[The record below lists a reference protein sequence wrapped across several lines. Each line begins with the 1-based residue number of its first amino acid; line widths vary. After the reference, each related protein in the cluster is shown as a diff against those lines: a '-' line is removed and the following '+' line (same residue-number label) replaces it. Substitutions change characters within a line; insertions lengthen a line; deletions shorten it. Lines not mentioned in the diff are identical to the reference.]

1 MAGFIDNLRS
11 RYAAAT
17 VPVRFVMVNVA
28 VFVIVRVLALVCL
41 LFAVDAMPAI
51 ELLEMPSNPVK
62 FVHQPRSLI
71 SYMFLHYD
79 VMHILFNMLWLYW
92 FGAMVHQIFG
102 PRRFVGLYFLGGI
115 GGALLY
121 MLAYNVLPL
130 FSSTEGLLLGAS
142 ASVLAIVA
150 ATAVRQPD
158 YKVGLLFFGQI
169 SLKWIA
175 IVTIFIDVI
184 SIGSSNAGGHIA
196 HLGGALTGAAFA
208 LADRRG
214 TDITAW
220 FNRAIDRLVNLTR
233 RRPRVKVG
241 NFHNSPFTRTK
252 QQPRDDNRRQP
263 RDDKQQDERDNGRRH
278 TMTPAEEAE
287 MDEILKKIKLSG
299 YSSLTAEEK
308 RRLFEVSKR

>member
-1 MAGFIDNLRS
+1 MAGFIDNIRG
-11 RYAAAT
+11 RFAAAT

-28 VFVIVRVLALVCL
+28 VFVIVRVVALVCL
-41 LFAVDAMPAI
+41 LFAVDATPAI

-62 FVHQPRSLI
+62 FVHQPWSLI

-92 FGAMVHQIFG
+92 FGAMFHQIFG
-102 PRRFVGLYFLGGI
+102 TRRFVGLYFLGGI

-196 HLGGALTGAAFA
+196 HLGGALVGAAFA

-220 FNRAIDRLVNLTR
+220 FNRAIDLIVNLTR

-252 QQPRDDNRRQP
+252 QQPRT
-263 RDDKQQDERDNGRRH
+263 DKQQYERDNGRRNS
-278 TMTPAEEAE
+278 MTPAEEAE

-299 YSSLTAEEK
+299 YASLTAEEK

>member
-28 VFVIVRVLALVCL
+28 VFVIVRVVALVCL

-62 FVHQPRSLI
+62 FLHQPWSVI

-92 FGAMVHQIFG
+92 FGAMFHQIFG
-102 PRRFVGLYFLGGI
+102 TRRFVGLYFLGGI

-263 RDDKQQDERDNGRRH
+263 RDDRQQDERDNGRRH

>member
-51 ELLEMPSNPVK
+51 ELLEMPSDPVK
-62 FVHQPRSLI
+62 FLHQPWSVI

-92 FGAMVHQIFG
+92 FGAMFHQIFG
-102 PRRFVGLYFLGGI
+102 TRRFVGLYFLGGI

-220 FNRAIDRLVNLTR
+220 FNRAIDWIVNLTR

-252 QQPRDDNRRQP
+252 QQPRT
-263 RDDKQQDERDNGRRH
+263 DKQQYERDNGRRNS
-278 TMTPAEEAE
+278 MTPAEEAE

>member
-62 FVHQPRSLI
+62 FVHQPWSLI

-92 FGAMVHQIFG
+92 FGAMFHQIFG
-102 PRRFVGLYFLGGI
+102 TRRFVGLYFLGGI

-196 HLGGALTGAAFA
+196 HLGGALVGAAFA

-252 QQPRDDNRRQP
+252 QQPRT
-263 RDDKQQDERDNGRRH
+263 DKQQYERDNGRRNS
-278 TMTPAEEAE
+278 MTPAEEAE

-299 YSSLTAEEK
+299 YASLTAEEK

>member
-62 FVHQPRSLI
+62 FVHQPWSLI

-92 FGAMVHQIFG
+92 FGAMFHQIFG
-102 PRRFVGLYFLGGI
+102 TRRFVGLYFLGGI

-196 HLGGALTGAAFA
+196 HLGGALVGAAFA

-252 QQPRDDNRRQP
+252 QQPRT
-263 RDDKQQDERDNGRRH
+263 DKQQYERDNGRRNS
-278 TMTPAEEAE
+278 MTPAEEAE

>member
-17 VPVRFVMVNVA
+17 VPVRFVLVNVA
-28 VFVIVRVLALVCL
+28 VFVIVRVVALVCL

-62 FVHQPRSLI
+62 FLHQPWSVI

-92 FGAMVHQIFG
+92 FGAMFHQIFG
-102 PRRFVGLYFLGGI
+102 TRRFVGLYFLGGI

-220 FNRAIDRLVNLTR
+220 FNRAIDWIVNLTR

-252 QQPRDDNRRQP
+252 QQPRT
-263 RDDKQQDERDNGRRH
+263 DKQQYERDNGRRNS
-278 TMTPAEEAE
+278 MTPAEEAE

-299 YSSLTAEEK
+299 YASLTAEEK

>member
-28 VFVIVRVLALVCL
+28 VFVIVRVVALVCL

-62 FVHQPRSLI
+62 FLHQPWSVI

-92 FGAMVHQIFG
+92 FGAMFHQIFG
-102 PRRFVGLYFLGGI
+102 TRRFVGLYFLGGI

>member
-28 VFVIVRVLALVCL
+28 VFVIVRVVALVCL
-41 LFAVDAMPAI
+41 LFAVDATPAI

-62 FVHQPRSLI
+62 FVHQPWSLI

-92 FGAMVHQIFG
+92 FGAMFHQIFG
-102 PRRFVGLYFLGGI
+102 TRRFVGLYFLGGI

-233 RRPRVKVG
+233 CRPRVKVG

-252 QQPRDDNRRQP
+252 QQPRT
-263 RDDKQQDERDNGRRH
+263 DKQQYERDNGRRNS
-278 TMTPAEEAE
+278 MTPAEEAE

>member
-62 FVHQPRSLI
+62 FLHQPWSVI

-92 FGAMVHQIFG
+92 FGAMFHQIFG
-102 PRRFVGLYFLGGI
+102 TRRFVGLYFLGGI

-220 FNRAIDRLVNLTR
+220 FNRAIDWIVNLTR

-252 QQPRDDNRRQP
+252 QQPRT
-263 RDDKQQDERDNGRRH
+263 DKHQYERDNGRRNS
-278 TMTPAEEAE
+278 MTPAEEAE

-299 YSSLTAEEK
+299 YASLTAEEK

>member
-11 RYAAAT
+11 RYTAAT

-62 FVHQPRSLI
+62 FVHQPWSLI

-92 FGAMVHQIFG
+92 FGAMFHQIFG
-102 PRRFVGLYFLGGI
+102 TRRFVGLYFLGGI

-130 FSSTEGLLLGAS
+130 FRSTEGLLLGAS

-220 FNRAIDRLVNLTR
+220 FNRAIDWIVNLTR

-252 QQPRDDNRRQP
+252 QQPRT
-263 RDDKQQDERDNGRRH
+263 DKQQYERDNGRRNS
-278 TMTPAEEAE
+278 MTPAEEAE

-299 YSSLTAEEK
+299 YASLTAEEK

>member
-62 FVHQPRSLI
+62 FLHQPWSVI

-92 FGAMVHQIFG
+92 FGAMFHQIFG
-102 PRRFVGLYFLGGI
+102 TRRFVGLYFLGGI

-220 FNRAIDRLVNLTR
+220 FNRAIDWIVNLTR

-252 QQPRDDNRRQP
+252 QQPRT
-263 RDDKQQDERDNGRRH
+263 DKQQYERDNGRRNS
-278 TMTPAEEAE
+278 MTPAEEAE

-299 YSSLTAEEK
+299 YASLTAEEK
-308 RRLFEVSKR
+308 RRLFEVSKH

>member
-62 FVHQPRSLI
+62 FLHQPWSVI

-92 FGAMVHQIFG
+92 FGAMFHQIFG
-102 PRRFVGLYFLGGI
+102 TRRFVGLYFLGGI

-196 HLGGALTGAAFA
+196 HLGGALVGAAFA

-220 FNRAIDRLVNLTR
+220 FNRAIDWIVNLTR

-252 QQPRDDNRRQP
+252 QQPRDDNRRPP

>member
-1 MAGFIDNLRS
+1 
-11 RYAAAT
+11 
-17 VPVRFVMVNVA
+17 MVNVA

-41 LFAVDAMPAI
+41 LFAVDATPAI

-62 FVHQPRSLI
+62 FVHQPWSLI

-92 FGAMVHQIFG
+92 FGAMFHQIFG
-102 PRRFVGLYFLGGI
+102 TRRFVGLYFLGGI

-196 HLGGALTGAAFA
+196 HLGGALVGAAFA

-220 FNRAIDRLVNLTR
+220 FNRAIDWIVNLTR

-241 NFHNSPFTRTK
+241 NFHNSPFT
-252 QQPRDDNRRQP
+252 
-263 RDDKQQDERDNGRRH
+263 
-278 TMTPAEEAE
+278 
-287 MDEILKKIKLSG
+287 LS
-299 YSSLTAEEK
+299 LIHI
-308 RRLFEVSKR
+308 

>member
-1 MAGFIDNLRS
+1 
-11 RYAAAT
+11 
-17 VPVRFVMVNVA
+17 MVNVA

-62 FVHQPRSLI
+62 FLHQPWSVI

-92 FGAMVHQIFG
+92 FGAMFHQIFG
-102 PRRFVGLYFLGGI
+102 TRRFVGLYFLGGI

-196 HLGGALTGAAFA
+196 HLGGALVGAAFA

-220 FNRAIDRLVNLTR
+220 FNRAIDLIVNLTR

-252 QQPRDDNRRQP
+252 QQPRT
-263 RDDKQQDERDNGRRH
+263 DKQQYERDNGRRNS
-278 TMTPAEEAE
+278 MTPAEEAE

-299 YSSLTAEEK
+299 YASLTAEEK

>member
-28 VFVIVRVLALVCL
+28 VFVIVRVVALVCL
-41 LFAVDAMPAI
+41 LLAVDATPAI

-62 FVHQPRSLI
+62 FVHQPWSLI

-92 FGAMVHQIFG
+92 FGAMFHQIFG
-102 PRRFVGLYFLGGI
+102 TRRFVGLYFLGGI

-220 FNRAIDRLVNLTR
+220 FNRAIDWIVNLTR

-252 QQPRDDNRRQP
+252 QQPRT
-263 RDDKQQDERDNGRRH
+263 DKQQYERDNGRRNS
-278 TMTPAEEAE
+278 MTPAEEAE

>member
-62 FVHQPRSLI
+62 FLHQPWSVI

-92 FGAMVHQIFG
+92 FGAMFHQIFG
-102 PRRFVGLYFLGGI
+102 TRRFVGLYFLGGI

-263 RDDKQQDERDNGRRH
+263 RDDRQQDERDNGRRH

>member
-1 MAGFIDNLRS
+1 
-11 RYAAAT
+11 
-17 VPVRFVMVNVA
+17 MVNVA

-62 FVHQPRSLI
+62 FLHQPWSVI

-92 FGAMVHQIFG
+92 FGAMFHQIFG
-102 PRRFVGLYFLGGI
+102 TRRFVGLYFLGGI

-196 HLGGALTGAAFA
+196 HLGGALVGAAFA

-220 FNRAIDRLVNLTR
+220 FNRAIDLIVNLTR

-252 QQPRDDNRRQP
+252 QQPRT
-263 RDDKQQDERDNGRRH
+263 DKQQYERDNGRRNS
-278 TMTPAEEAE
+278 MTPAEEAE

>member
-62 FVHQPRSLI
+62 FLHQPWSVI

-92 FGAMVHQIFG
+92 FGAMFHQIFG
-102 PRRFVGLYFLGGI
+102 TRRFVGLYFLGGI

-196 HLGGALTGAAFA
+196 HLGGALVGAAFA

>member
-41 LFAVDAMPAI
+41 LFAVDATPAI
-51 ELLEMPSNPVK
+51 ELLDMPSNPVK
-62 FVHQPRSLI
+62 LVHQPWSVI
-71 SYMFLHYD
+71 SYMLLHYD

-92 FGAMVHQIFG
+92 FGAMFHQIFG
-102 PRRFVGLYFLGGI
+102 TRRFVGLYFLGGI

-220 FNRAIDRLVNLTR
+220 FNRAIDWIVNLTR

-252 QQPRDDNRRQP
+252 QQPRT
-263 RDDKQQDERDNGRRH
+263 DKQQYERDNGRRH

>member
-51 ELLEMPSNPVK
+51 ELFEMPSNPVK
-62 FVHQPRSLI
+62 FLHQPWSVI

-92 FGAMVHQIFG
+92 FGAMFHQIFG
-102 PRRFVGLYFLGGI
+102 TRRFVGLYFLGGI

-196 HLGGALTGAAFA
+196 HLGGALVGAAFA

-220 FNRAIDRLVNLTR
+220 FNRAIDWIVNLTR

-308 RRLFEVSKR
+308 RRLFEVSNR

>member
-41 LFAVDAMPAI
+41 LFAVDATPAI
-51 ELLEMPSNPVK
+51 ELFEMPSNPVK
-62 FVHQPRSLI
+62 FLHQPWSVI

-92 FGAMVHQIFG
+92 FGAMFHQIFG
-102 PRRFVGLYFLGGI
+102 TRRFVGLYFLGGI

-184 SIGSSNAGGHIA
+184 SIGSSNAGGNIA
-196 HLGGALTGAAFA
+196 HLGGALVGAAFA

-220 FNRAIDRLVNLTR
+220 FNRAIDWIVNLTR

-252 QQPRDDNRRQP
+252 QQPRT
-263 RDDKQQDERDNGRRH
+263 DKQQYERDNGRRNS
-278 TMTPAEEAE
+278 MTPAEEAE

>member
-1 MAGFIDNLRS
+1 MAGFIDKMKQSYRT
-11 RYAAAT
+11 AT

-28 VFVIVRVLALVCL
+28 VFALVRIVALVCL
-41 LFAVDAMPAI
+41 LFAVDAMPAV
-51 ELLEMPSNPVK
+51 ELLEMPSSPAR
-62 FVHQPRSLI
+62 FAQQPWSIL

-92 FGAMVHQIFG
+92 FGAMFHQLFG
-102 PRRFVGLYFLGGI
+102 TRRFVGLYFLGGI

-130 FSSTEGLLLGAS
+130 FSDTAGMLLGAS
-142 ASVLAIVA
+142 ASVLAIVT

-158 YKVGLLFFGQI
+158 YKIGLLFFGQI

-175 IVTIFIDVI
+175 IATIFLDVI

-196 HLGGALTGAAFA
+196 HLGGAVVGSLFA

-220 FNRAIDRLVNLTR
+220 LNSAIDWIVNLSR
-233 RRPRVKVG
+233 RAPRMRIGSFRKSQFG
-241 NFHNSPFTRTK
+241 HYKKQEPANEQHQNSPRT
-252 QQPRDDNRRQP
+252 
-263 RDDKQQDERDNGRRH
+263 
-278 TMTPAEEAE
+278 TMHPADEAE

-308 RRLFEVSKR
+308 KRLFEVSKR

>member
-1 MAGFIDNLRS
+1 MAGFIDNIRG
-11 RYAAAT
+11 RFAAAT
-17 VPVRFVMVNVA
+17 VPVRYVMVNVA
-28 VFVIVRVLALVCL
+28 ASVIVREVALVCL
-41 LFAVDAMPAI
+41 LFAVDATPAI
-51 ELLEMPSNPVK
+51 ELLEMPSNLVK
-62 FVHQPRSLI
+62 FVHQPWSVI

-92 FGAMVHQIFG
+92 FGAMFHQIFG
-102 PRRFVGLYFLGGI
+102 TRRFVGLYFLGGI

-220 FNRAIDRLVNLTR
+220 FNRAIDWIVNLTR
-233 RRPRVKVG
+233 RRSRVKVG

-252 QQPRDDNRRQP
+252 QQPRT
-263 RDDKQQDERDNGRRH
+263 DKQQYERDNGRRNS
-278 TMTPAEEAE
+278 MTPAEEAE

>member
-41 LFAVDAMPAI
+41 LFAVDATPAI
-51 ELLEMPSNPVK
+51 ELFEMPSNPVK
-62 FVHQPRSLI
+62 FLHQPWSVI

-92 FGAMVHQIFG
+92 FGAMFHQIFG
-102 PRRFVGLYFLGGI
+102 TRRFVGLYFLGGI

-220 FNRAIDRLVNLTR
+220 FNRAIDWIVNLTR

-252 QQPRDDNRRQP
+252 QQPHT
-263 RDDKQQDERDNGRRH
+263 DKQQYERDNGRRNS
-278 TMTPAEEAE
+278 MTPAEEAE

>member
-62 FVHQPRSLI
+62 FLHQPWSVI

-92 FGAMVHQIFG
+92 FGAMFHQIFG
-102 PRRFVGLYFLGGI
+102 TRRFVGLYFLGGI

-220 FNRAIDRLVNLTR
+220 FNRAIDWIVNLTR

-252 QQPRDDNRRQP
+252 QQPRT
-263 RDDKQQDERDNGRRH
+263 DKQQYERDNGRRNS
-278 TMTPAEEAE
+278 MTPAEEAE

-299 YSSLTAEEK
+299 YASLTAEEK

>member
-1 MAGFIDNLRS
+1 MAGFIDNIRG
-11 RYAAAT
+11 RFAAAT

-41 LFAVDAMPAI
+41 LFAVDATPAI

-62 FVHQPRSLI
+62 FVHQPWSLI

-92 FGAMVHQIFG
+92 FGAMFHQIFG
-102 PRRFVGLYFLGGI
+102 TRRFVGLYFLGGI

-196 HLGGALTGAAFA
+196 HLGGALVGAAFA

-220 FNRAIDRLVNLTR
+220 FNRAIDLIVNLTR

-252 QQPRDDNRRQP
+252 QQPRT
-263 RDDKQQDERDNGRRH
+263 DKQQYERDNGRRNS
-278 TMTPAEEAE
+278 MTPAEEAE

-299 YSSLTAEEK
+299 YASLTAEEK

>member
-1 MAGFIDNLRS
+1 MAGFIDNLRG
-11 RYAAAT
+11 RFAAAT

-62 FVHQPRSLI
+62 FLHQPWSVI

-92 FGAMVHQIFG
+92 FGAMFHQIFG
-102 PRRFVGLYFLGGI
+102 TRRFVGLYFLGGI

-220 FNRAIDRLVNLTR
+220 FNRAIDWIVNLTR

-252 QQPRDDNRRQP
+252 QQPRT
-263 RDDKQQDERDNGRRH
+263 DKQQYERDNGRRNS
-278 TMTPAEEAE
+278 MTPAEEAE

-299 YSSLTAEEK
+299 YASLTAEEK

>member
-41 LFAVDAMPAI
+41 LFAVDATPAI

-62 FVHQPRSLI
+62 FVHQPWSLI

-92 FGAMVHQIFG
+92 FGAMFHQIFG
-102 PRRFVGLYFLGGI
+102 TRRFVGLYFLGGI

-220 FNRAIDRLVNLTR
+220 FNRAIDWIVNLTR

-252 QQPRDDNRRQP
+252 QQPRT
-263 RDDKQQDERDNGRRH
+263 DKQQYERDNGRRNS
-278 TMTPAEEAE
+278 MTPAEEAE

-299 YSSLTAEEK
+299 YASLTAEEK

>member
-1 MAGFIDNLRS
+1 MAGFIDNIRG
-11 RYAAAT
+11 RFAAAT

-28 VFVIVRVLALVCL
+28 VFVIVRVVALVCL
-41 LFAVDAMPAI
+41 LFAVDATPAI

-62 FVHQPRSLI
+62 FVHQPWSVI

-92 FGAMVHQIFG
+92 FGAMFHQIFG
-102 PRRFVGLYFLGGI
+102 TRRVVGLYFLGGL
-115 GGALLY
+115 GGAQLY

-196 HLGGALTGAAFA
+196 HLGGALVGAAFA

-263 RDDKQQDERDNGRRH
+263 RDDRQQDERDNGRRH

>member
-28 VFVIVRVLALVCL
+28 VFVIVRVVALVCL
-41 LFAVDAMPAI
+41 LFAVDATPAI

-62 FVHQPRSLI
+62 FVHQPWSLI

-92 FGAMVHQIFG
+92 FGAMFHQIFG
-102 PRRFVGLYFLGGI
+102 TRRFVGLYFLGGI

-220 FNRAIDRLVNLTR
+220 FNRAIDWIVNLTR

-252 QQPRDDNRRQP
+252 QQPRT
-263 RDDKQQDERDNGRRH
+263 DKQQYERDNGRRNS
-278 TMTPAEEAE
+278 MTPAEEAE

>member
-62 FVHQPRSLI
+62 FLHQPWSLI

-92 FGAMVHQIFG
+92 FGAMFHQIFG
-102 PRRFVGLYFLGGI
+102 TRRFVGLYFLGGI

-220 FNRAIDRLVNLTR
+220 FNRAIDWIVNLTR

-252 QQPRDDNRRQP
+252 QQPRT
-263 RDDKQQDERDNGRRH
+263 DKQQYERDNGRRNS
-278 TMTPAEEAE
+278 MTPAEEAE

>member
-41 LFAVDAMPAI
+41 LFAVDATPAI
-51 ELLEMPSNPVK
+51 ELFEMPSNPVK
-62 FVHQPRSLI
+62 FLHQPWSVI

-92 FGAMVHQIFG
+92 FGAMFHQIFG
-102 PRRFVGLYFLGGI
+102 TRRFVGLYFLGGI

-196 HLGGALTGAAFA
+196 HLGGALVGAAFA

-220 FNRAIDRLVNLTR
+220 FNRAIDWIVNLTR

-252 QQPRDDNRRQP
+252 QQPRT
-263 RDDKQQDERDNGRRH
+263 DKQQYERDNGRRNS
-278 TMTPAEEAE
+278 MTPAEEAE

>member
-28 VFVIVRVLALVCL
+28 VFVIVRVVALVCL
-41 LFAVDAMPAI
+41 LFAVDATPAI

-62 FVHQPRSLI
+62 FVHQPWSLI

-92 FGAMVHQIFG
+92 FGAMFHQIFG
-102 PRRFVGLYFLGGI
+102 TRRFVGLYFLGGI

-130 FSSTEGLLLGAS
+130 FSSTEGLLHGAS

-196 HLGGALTGAAFA
+196 HLGGALVGAAFA

-220 FNRAIDRLVNLTR
+220 FNRAIDWIVNLTR

-252 QQPRDDNRRQP
+252 QQPRT
-263 RDDKQQDERDNGRRH
+263 DKQQYERDNGRRH

>member
-51 ELLEMPSNPVK
+51 ELLEMPSDPVK
-62 FVHQPRSLI
+62 FLHQPWSVI

-92 FGAMVHQIFG
+92 FGAMFHQIFG
-102 PRRFVGLYFLGGI
+102 TRRFVGLYFLGGI

-220 FNRAIDRLVNLTR
+220 FNRAIDWIVNLTR

-252 QQPRDDNRRQP
+252 QQPRT
-263 RDDKQQDERDNGRRH
+263 DKQQYERDNGRRNS
-278 TMTPAEEAE
+278 MTPAEEAE

-299 YSSLTAEEK
+299 YASLTAEEK

>member
-62 FVHQPRSLI
+62 FVHQPWSLI

-92 FGAMVHQIFG
+92 FGAMFHQIFG
-102 PRRFVGLYFLGGI
+102 TRRFVGLYFLGGI

-220 FNRAIDRLVNLTR
+220 FNRAIDWIVNLTR

-252 QQPRDDNRRQP
+252 QQPRT
-263 RDDKQQDERDNGRRH
+263 DKQQYERDNGRRNS
-278 TMTPAEEAE
+278 MTPAEEAE

-299 YSSLTAEEK
+299 YASLTAEEK

>member
-41 LFAVDAMPAI
+41 LFAVDATPAI

-62 FVHQPRSLI
+62 FLHQPWSVI

-92 FGAMVHQIFG
+92 FGAMFHQIFG
-102 PRRFVGLYFLGGI
+102 TRRFVGLYFLGGI

-220 FNRAIDRLVNLTR
+220 FNRAIDWIVNLTR

-252 QQPRDDNRRQP
+252 QQPRT
-263 RDDKQQDERDNGRRH
+263 DKQQYERDNGRRNS
-278 TMTPAEEAE
+278 MTPAEEAE

-299 YSSLTAEEK
+299 YASLTAEEK

>member
-51 ELLEMPSNPVK
+51 ELLEMPSDPVK
-62 FVHQPRSLI
+62 FLHQPWSVI

-92 FGAMVHQIFG
+92 FGAMFHQIFG
-102 PRRFVGLYFLGGI
+102 TRRFVGLYFLGGI

-220 FNRAIDRLVNLTR
+220 FNRAIDWIVNLTR

-252 QQPRDDNRRQP
+252 QQPRT
-263 RDDKQQDERDNGRRH
+263 DKQQYERDNGRRNS
-278 TMTPAEEAE
+278 MTPAEEAE

-308 RRLFEVSKR
+308 RRLFEVSKH

>member
-28 VFVIVRVLALVCL
+28 VFVIVRVVALVCL
-41 LFAVDAMPAI
+41 LFAVDATPAI

-62 FVHQPRSLI
+62 FLHQPWSLI

-92 FGAMVHQIFG
+92 FGAMFHQIFG
-102 PRRFVGLYFLGGI
+102 TRRFVGLYFLGGI

-196 HLGGALTGAAFA
+196 HLGGALVGAAFA

-220 FNRAIDRLVNLTR
+220 FNRAIDWIVNLTR

-252 QQPRDDNRRQP
+252 QQPRT
-263 RDDKQQDERDNGRRH
+263 DKQQYERDNGRRNS
-278 TMTPAEEAE
+278 MTPAEEAE